1 LTSNQFQFGL
11 KCVKPVTNNIDSIQN
26 KFKF

>member
-1 LTSNQFQFGL
+1 
-11 KCVKPVTNNIDSIQN
+11 VKPVTNNIDSIQN